1 MWNIKIIIYAAIMLL
16 FSLYVIAVK
25 PDMHKQAVITDSEY
39 GFVQA
44 EVPPAQLKASNKDMT
59 FVPQKIENK
68 PVQTNQYTKPQQKI
82 NTSQLK
88 TPKEVNKPNNSVKK
102 NNNENNKPQ
111 PLQTKQEVKQEPK
124 KEIKQEQPTAV
135 QPQKVVKPILTEQE
149 EIIAWNKWRSNLQ
162 NQVMRDSKV
171 SAPLGTQFKFSF
183 TVDKFGNMSN
193 IKVWS
198 TSPAYTD
205 YAVRMIKPVLMNYR
219 NKPILN
225 FPEGTKRVITNVN
238 GGFVI
243 SRVTEYSTPADY
255 HDYEHVKR

>member
-1 MWNIKIIIYAAIMLL
+1 MLL

-25 PDMHKQAVITDSEY
+25 PEMHKQALITDSEY
-39 GFVQA
+39 EVVQI
-44 EVPPAQLKASNKDMT
+44 EVPPAQLKASDKDMS
-59 FVPQKIENK
+59 VIPQSFENK
-68 PVQTNQYTKPQQKI
+68 PIQTGQYPQPQQKVNI
-82 NTSQLK
+82 SKVNK
-88 TPKEVNKPNNSVKK
+88 TAPQQKQVVNKPNTPAKDKTQEKVVT
-102 NNNENNKPQ
+102 PTTQ
-111 PLQTKQEVKQEPK
+111 PKSEVKREQ
-124 KEIKQEQPTAV
+124 KQEQTATT
-135 QPQKVVKPILTEQE
+135 QPQKVIKPVLTEQE

-198 TSPAYTD
+198 PSPAYND
-205 YAVRMIKPVLMNYR
+205 YAVRMIKPVLMSYR
-219 NKPILN
+219 NQPILN

-243 SRVTEYSTPADY
+243 SRVTEYSTPSDY
-255 HDYEHVKR
+255 HDFEHVKR